1 MVIRQ
6 FRAAAAAFFLL
17 VSAGISAGFAAERI
31 DLNANWQFRIDPDK
45 TGAKHGW
52 TQAAP
57 IAVDTVSIPHTWNVG
72 RHEDFEGTA
81 WYFRSFV
88 LPPGMRSSHVELH
101 FGATFYRARVWV
113 NGVEAGSHE
122 GGHTAWFCDVTH
134 LVKARNVVSVEINN
148 EPGVATI
155 PGYGMDLKDGGSVWY
170 DWWHYG
176 GIVRDVW
183 LTVGEPV
190 VLRRQHVRSKIDLA
204 SESVSADVSDEIA
217 IDNFSKQAAKLKL
230 KVDLISP
237 DNEQTVSLGVK
248 DVSAAPGTTVV
259 KLGAKLDTV
268 RLWHFD
274 HPEVYRVETTLLDA
288 SGSPMD
294 VLTDNYG
301 FRVLEL
307 RDRHLYL
314 NGERVR
320 LSGMTR
326 HAESPYEGLAE
337 TRGTMLHDYSE
348 MKELQVTL
356 TRPVHY
362 PQHPYILDFCD
373 RKGILLIPE
382 IPIWHFSE
390 RQLSDPKVIALA
402 KRMMTEMIE
411 ESWNHP
417 AIFAWSVCN
426 ESSTNTPGGVAYFKT
441 MYDVVKELD
450 PDRYV
455 SYADD
460 RIQSGADPKMNAA
473 SYADFVMMNEYFGT
487 WHGDPALLRP
497 ALERAGREYPG
508 KMIVISEFGAAGIFA
523 KDKVEGDALR
533 RKIIREHL
541 EAFRQYDYIGGAI
554 LWCYQDYRSHRNLR
568 PGETGGLVEM
578 GVVDENRQRY
588 PSFDL
593 WKEEN
598 SPARAVVQFLYDHGV
613 PSGLS
618 ATVSRRG
625 ENDLPSYPLHGYR
638 AVWEVRDD
646 RLNLVAKGSRAF
658 GDIGSPR
665 HIEAGFK
672 APGVRAL
679 HLTFKLVRATGA
691 TAYEQSVDWS
701 AGTAGGETVQGMQER
716 GVQVP

>member
-1 MVIRQ
+1 MSPL
-6 FRAAAAAFFLL
+6 FRRIAPLLFAL
-17 VSAGISAGFAAERI
+17 VSLSFASERI
-31 DLNANWQFRIDPDK
+31 DLNGQWQFRIDPDK

-57 IAVDTVSIPHTWNVG
+57 IAVDTVSVPHTWNIG
-72 RHEDFEGTA
+72 RYEDFEGTA
-81 WYFRSFV
+81 WYFRTVV
-88 LPPGMRSSHVELH
+88 LPAGMQSKHVELH
-101 FGATFYRARVWV
+101 FGATFYKARVWV

-122 GGHTAWFCDVTH
+122 GGHTAWFCDITR
-134 LVKARNVVSVEINN
+134 LIKASNTIAVEIDN

-155 PGYGMDLKDGGSVWY
+155 PGFAMDLKEGGNVWY

-183 LTVGEPV
+183 ITAGEPV
-190 VLRRQHVRSKIDLA
+190 LVRRQHVRSKINLA

-237 DNEQTVSLGVK
+237 DNEQRI
-248 DVSAAPGTTVV
+248 P
-259 KLGAKLDTV
+259 LGAKDFTAAAGTTTVKIDAKLDSV

-274 HPEVYRVETTLLDA
+274 HPEVYQVETTLLDA
-288 SGSPMD
+288 SGSPVD
-294 VLTDNYG
+294 TLKDNYG

-307 RDRHLYL
+307 RDRYLYL

-373 RKGILLIPE
+373 RNGILLIPE

-390 RQLSDPKVIALA
+390 QQFTDPKVIALA
-402 KRMMTEMIE
+402 KQMMTEMIE
-411 ESWNHP
+411 ENWNHP
-417 AIFAWSVCN
+417 AILGWSVCN
-426 ESSTNTPGGVAYFKT
+426 ESSTNTPGGVEYFKK
-441 MYDVVKELD
+441 MYDAVKALD
-450 PDRYV
+450 PERYV

-460 RIQSGADPKMNAA
+460 RIQSGADPRMNAA
-473 SYADFVMMNEYFGT
+473 AYADFVMMNEYFGT
-487 WHGDPALLRP
+487 WHGDPALLKP

-508 KMIVISEFGAAGIFA
+508 KMIVISEFGVAGIFA

-541 EAFRQYDYIGGAI
+541 DLFRQYDFIGGAI

-568 PGETGGLVEM
+568 PGETAGYVEM

-598 SPARAVVQFLYDHGV
+598 SPAQVQLRFLYASGA
-613 PSGLS
+613 PAGLS
-618 ATVSRRG
+618 ATVSRRA

-646 RLNLVAKGSRAF
+646 QRNLIANGSRAF

-665 HIEAGFK
+665 HIEVPFK
-672 APGVRAL
+672 APGAKAL
-679 HLTFKLVRATGA
+679 HLTFKLVRFTGF

-701 AGTAGGETVQGMQER
+701 AGSSGGDAVQEMQRR
-716 GVQVP
+716 GLQVP

>member
-1 MVIRQ
+1 VASRQ
-6 FRAAAAAFFLL
+6 FLYPAVALFVLA
-17 VSAGISAGFAAERI
+17 SAGFASERI
-31 DLNANWQFRIDPDK
+31 DLNGHWQFRIDPDK

-72 RHEDFEGTA
+72 RYEDFEGTA

-88 LPPGMRSSHVELH
+88 LPAGLQSKHVELH
-101 FGATFYRARVWV
+101 FGATFYTARVWV

-122 GGHTAWFCDVTH
+122 GGHTAWFCDITR
-134 LVKARNVVSVEINN
+134 LLKARNAIAVEINN
-148 EPGVATI
+148 EPGFATI
-155 PGYGMDLKDGGSVWY
+155 PGYAMDLKEGDNLWY

-183 LTVGEPV
+183 LTAGEPV
-190 VLRRQHVRSKIDLA
+190 LLRRQHVGSKINLA
-204 SESVSADVSDEIA
+204 GESVPAEVSDEIA
-217 IDNFSKQAAKLKL
+217 VDNFSNLAQKLKL
-230 KVDLISP
+230 KVDLVSP
-237 DNEQTVSLGVK
+237 DNEQTIPIGEK
-248 DVSAAPGTTVV
+248 EFTAAPGTTLVRV
-259 KLGAKLDTV
+259 EAKLDSV

-274 HPEVYRVETTLLDA
+274 HPEVYRIETTLLEG
-288 SGSPMD
+288 SGSPIDM
-294 VLTDNYG
+294 LTDNYG

-307 RDRHLYL
+307 RDRHIYL

-326 HAESPYEGLAE
+326 HAESPFEGLAE

-373 RKGILLIPE
+373 RNGILLIPE

-390 RQLSDPKVIALA
+390 KQLSDPKVIALA
-402 KRMMTEMIE
+402 KQMMSEMIE
-411 ESWNHP
+411 QNWNHP
-417 AIFAWSVCN
+417 AIFGWSVCN
-426 ESSTNTPGGVAYFKT
+426 ESSTHTPGGVAYFKT
-441 MYDVVKELD
+441 MYAVVKTLD
-450 PDRYV
+450 PERYV

-460 RIQSGADPKMNAA
+460 RIQSGADPKINAA
-473 SYADFVMMNEYFGT
+473 TYADFVMMNEYFGT
-487 WHGDPALLRP
+487 WHGDPAMLKP
-497 ALERAGREYPG
+497 VLERAGREYPG
-508 KMIVISEFGAAGIFA
+508 KMIVVSEFGVAGIFA

-533 RKIIREHL
+533 RKVIHEHL
-541 EAFRQYDYIGGAI
+541 EAFRQYDFIGGAI

-568 PGETGGLVEM
+568 PGGSSGLVEM

-598 SPARAVVQFLYDHGV
+598 SPAQVRLQFLFDAGA
-613 PSGLS
+613 PAGLS
-618 ATVSRRG
+618 VTVSRRA

-638 AVWEVRDD
+638 AVWEVRDET
-646 RLNLVAKGSRAF
+646 RNLIMGGSRSF

-665 HIEAGFK
+665 HIEVPFN
-672 APGVRAL
+672 APGARAL
-679 HLTFKLVRATGA
+679 HLSFKLMRPTGY
-691 TAYEQSVDWS
+691 TAYERSVDWS
-701 AGTAGGETVQGMQER
+701 AGASGGDTVQDMQRR
-716 GVQVP
+716 GLQVP

>member
-1 MVIRQ
+1 MSSQ
-6 FRAAAAAFFLL
+6 FRRIAPLLFAL
-17 VSAGISAGFAAERI
+17 VSLSLAAERI
-31 DLNANWQFRIDPDK
+31 DLNGHWQFRIDPDK

-57 IAVDTVSIPHTWNVG
+57 IAVDTVSVPHTWNIG
-72 RHEDFEGTA
+72 RYEDFEGTA
-81 WYFRSFV
+81 WYFRTIV
-88 LPPGMRSSHVELH
+88 LSAEMRSRHVELH
-101 FGATFYRARVWV
+101 FGGTFYKARVWV

-122 GGHTAWFCDVTH
+122 GGHTAWFCDITSF
-134 LVKARNVVSVEINN
+134 LKASNTIAVEINN
-148 EPGVATI
+148 EPGFATI
-155 PGYGMDLKDGGSVWY
+155 PGFAMDLKEGGNIWY

-176 GIVRDVW
+176 GLVRNVW
-183 LTVGEPV
+183 LTAGQPV
-190 VLRRQHVRSKIDLA
+190 VVRRQHVRSKINLA
-204 SESVSADVSDEIA
+204 ADSVSAEVSDEVA
-217 IDNFSKQAAKLKL
+217 IDNFSKQAAKFKL
-230 KVDLISP
+230 KVDLITP
-237 DNEQTVSLGVK
+237 DNEQRIPLGVK
-248 DVSAAPGTTVV
+248 DFTAAIGTTAV
-259 KLGAKLDTV
+259 KLDAKLDSV

-288 SGSPMD
+288 AGSPVD
-294 VLTDNYG
+294 SLTDNYG
-301 FRVLEL
+301 FRVLDL

-337 TRGTMLHDYSE
+337 TRGTMLHDYAE

-373 RKGILLIPE
+373 RNGILLVPE

-390 RQLSDPKVIALA
+390 RQLTDPKVIALA
-402 KRMMTEMIE
+402 VQMMTEMIE
-411 ESWNHP
+411 QNWNHP
-417 AIFAWSVCN
+417 AIFGWSVCN
-426 ESSTNTPGGVAYFKT
+426 ESSTHTPGGVEYFKT
-441 MYDVVKELD
+441 MYDVAKALD
-450 PDRYV
+450 PERYV

-473 SYADFVMMNEYFGT
+473 TYADFVMLNEYFGT
-487 WHGDPALLRP
+487 WHGDPAMLKP
-497 ALERAGREYPG
+497 TLERAGREYPN
-508 KMIVISEFGAAGIFA
+508 KMIIVSEFGAAGIFA
-523 KDKVEGDALR
+523 KDKAEGDALR
-533 RKIIREHL
+533 RKVIREHL
-541 EAFRQYDYIGGAI
+541 EAFRQYDFIGGAI

-568 PGETGGLVEM
+568 PGETAGYVEM
-578 GVVDENRQRY
+578 GIVDENRQRY

-598 SPARAVVQFLYDHGV
+598 SPAQVRLQFLFDGGA

-625 ENDLPSYPLHGYR
+625 EDDLPSYPLHGYR

-646 RLNLVAKGSRAF
+646 LRNLITGGSRSF

-665 HIEAGFK
+665 HIELPFK
-672 APGVRAL
+672 APGARAL
-679 HLTFKLVRATGA
+679 RLSFKLVRPTGY
-691 TAYEQSVDWS
+691 TAYERTVEWS
-701 AGTAGGETVQGMQER
+701 AGTNGGDTVQDMEKR
-716 GVQVP
+716 GVKVP